1 MSSSPWALG
10 YREARAIALI
20 VAIVLWAI
28 AVLFWVSGSGYR
40 SLAGPLKGGDFIQFY
55 AMGAVVA
62 ADPDAP
68 LYQVERLHAVQTA
81 LVPESDPELYLPVYP
96 PQAWLLFA
104 PFTALPFGIAATIW
118 TLILIA
124 GYAAVVRAT
133 WRASRD
139 ALPDGPFVALAA
151 AAFPPFWNLVIN
163 GQNTIVPMIAFFLAW
178 RALEHGRRLLA
189 GLAFGILFVKPQF
202 GLALAVVVL
211 AGGEWAMLAGLTI
224 AAAVQLGIVAATTG
238 VASLGDYAQFM
249 RQVTAAEHLIE
260 PDPFELHS
268 IRSLVRLA
276 PDWLETPLWL
286 AASAVV
292 LERTVRVWRSGA
304 PVATRM
310 AVLVIATVL
319 VSPHLFLYDAAILA
333 LPLLWLGAWTQRTD
347 AVGARVSDRYWRLVP
362 LIFAAFL
369 LPVAQLIKIQPS
381 VFLLFW
387 LLLIVA
393 DAILHKGA
401 TAASDRDAPPP
412 RGTRPASG

>member
-1 MSSSPWALG
+1 MPSSAWALG

-28 AVLFWVSGSGYR
+28 AALFWIGGSGYR

-55 AMGAVVA
+55 AMGSVVA
-62 ADPDAP
+62 SDPRAP
-68 LYQVERLHAVQTA
+68 LYDVARLHARQTA

-104 PFTALPFGIAATIW
+104 PFTALPYGVAAGVW
-118 TLILIA
+118 TLMVMA
-124 GYAAVVRAT
+124 GYAAIVRAT
-133 WRASRD
+133 WDASRD
-139 ALPDGPFVALAA
+139 ALPDGRLVAYAA

-163 GQNTIVPMIAFFLAW
+163 GQNTIVPMVAFFLAW
-178 RALEHGRRLLA
+178 RALEKDRRFLA
-189 GLAFGILFVKPQF
+189 GLTLGILFVKPQF

-211 AGGEWAMLAGLTI
+211 AGGEWAMLAGLAA

-238 VASLGDYAQFM
+238 LSSLVEYAQFM
-249 RQVTAAEHLIE
+249 REVTAAEHLIE

-276 PDWLETPLWL
+276 PDGLETALWL

-292 LERTVRVWRSGA
+292 LERTVRVWRSAA

-333 LPLLWLGAWTQRTD
+333 LPLLWLGAWVEREAATVR
-347 AVGARVSDRYWRLVP
+347 DRYWRLVP
-362 LIFAAFL
+362 FLFAAFL
-369 LPVAQLIKIQPS
+369 FPIAQLIRVQPS
-381 VFLLFW
+381 VFVLFW

-393 DAILHKGA
+393 DAIINSRA
-401 TAASDRDAPPP
+401 TAVPGRGAPRPPETRRAS
-412 RGTRPASG
+412 S